1 MGKERVMKHAVPLT
15 VIQKQMFDFIETALK
30 DEEALLS
37 DEEVMEFWKEF
48 HQELKL
54 CEEETVLQK
63 DEIQE
68 VVTFLYEEPTEEM
81 LEQQS
86 IPDEVVINPNDGL
99 KAFLNVHIRV
109 LFLGIMSLNILWMEV
124 LSRNY
129 GDNAMIELM
138 EYLMIIIV
146 IGFLLSWIKPD
157 KKVFWKISGHD

>member
-15 VIQKQMFDFIETALK
+15 EIQKQTFVMIETALEDK
-30 DEEALLS
+30 ETLLS

-54 CEEETVLQK
+54 CEEVSQK

-68 VVTFLYEEPTEEM
+68 VVTYLYEEPIEE
-81 LEQQS
+81 QW
-86 IPDEVVINPNDGL
+86 IPDEVVIDPIDSM
-99 KAFLNVHIRV
+99 KEFFNVPIRV

-129 GDNAMIELM
+129 GNHAVINLM
-138 EYLMIIIV
+138 EYLMILMV
-146 IGFLLSWIKPD
+146 IGFLLSWIKPE
-157 KKVFWKISGHD
+157 KKVFWKISRHD

>member
-15 VIQKQMFDFIETALK
+15 EIQKQMFDMIETALEDK
-30 DEEALLS
+30 ETLLS
-37 DEEVMEFWKEF
+37 DVEVMDFWKEF

-54 CEEETVLQK
+54 CEEVLQK

-68 VVTFLYEEPTEEM
+68 MVTFLYEEPIEE
-81 LEQQS
+81 QWIS
-86 IPDEVVINPNDGL
+86 DEVVIDPIDGI
-99 KAFLNVHIRV
+99 KEFFNVPIRV

-129 GDNAMIELM
+129 GNHAVINLM
-138 EYLMIIIV
+138 EYLMILMV
-146 IGFLLSWIKPD
+146 IGLLLSWIKPE